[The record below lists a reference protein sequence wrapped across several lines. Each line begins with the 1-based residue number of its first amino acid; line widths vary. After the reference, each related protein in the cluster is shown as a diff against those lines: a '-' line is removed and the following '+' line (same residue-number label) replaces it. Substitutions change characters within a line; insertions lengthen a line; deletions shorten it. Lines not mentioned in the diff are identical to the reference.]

1 MAGKRRVNTPYNLP
15 YVYYDKGRIVYR
27 PRFSEEDKLAGVES
41 DKSGFL
47 KPPIKLGID
56 GDPLE
61 AITQAWLAAKQSIRK
76 QVSYK
81 ACTLFWIVDQYQKSR
96 KYLELAASSKKRN
109 KDLIKILQHK
119 LEINGQSAV
128 LGDLHIK
135 AVNKPLFA
143 RLAEKRLAD
152 YRANGRKGNVQVNR
166 EITFISSA
174 LTWATSNLPELAAIG
189 VKDNPLL
196 NREKLPESQ
205 NDRYVTDED
214 YEVQYAMAAEVAD
227 YLQPIM
233 EITYLTASRGIETL
247 DIKLSD
253 CTDVGIKTTRRKGS
267 RDNIILWSPRLIEAK
282 NQALALHKCRKILA
296 IDPYLIPGF
305 SGGVMAKSTLDAA
318 FQRLKNLMEARGLG
332 SVYFSLH
339 LLKAKGVSDSEDKRI
354 AGHVTEAMRQRYD
367 VKIHEHKP
375 AR

>member
-1 MAGKRRVNTPYNLP
+1 M
-15 YVYYDKGRIVYR
+15 
-27 PRFSEEDKLAGVES
+27 
-41 DKSGFL
+41 
-47 KPPIKLGID
+47 
-56 GDPLE
+56 
-61 AITQAWLAAKQSIRK
+61 
-76 QVSYK
+76 
-81 ACTLFWIVDQYQKSR
+81 
-96 KYLELAASSKKRN
+96 
-109 KDLIKILQHK
+109 
-119 LEINGQSAV
+119 
-128 LGDLHIK
+128 HIK
-135 AVNKPLFA
+135 AINKPLFA

-152 YRANGRKGNVQVNR
+152 YRERGKKGNVQVNR

-174 LTWATSNLPELAAIG
+174 LSWATSNLPELPAIG
-189 VKDNPLL
+189 IKDNPLL

-227 YLQPIM
+227 YLQPII

-267 RDNIILWSPRLIEAK
+267 RDNIILWSPRLVEAK

-318 FQRLKNLMEARGLG
+318 FQRLKNLMEA
-332 SVYFSLH
+332 
-339 LLKAKGVSDSEDKRI
+339 
-354 AGHVTEAMRQRYD
+354 
-367 VKIHEHKP
+367 
-375 AR
+375 

>member
-1 MAGKRRVNTPYNLP
+1 
-15 YVYYDKGRIVYR
+15 
-27 PRFSEEDKLAGVES
+27 
-41 DKSGFL
+41 
-47 KPPIKLGID
+47 
-56 GDPLE
+56 
-61 AITQAWLAAKQSIRK
+61 
-76 QVSYK
+76 
-81 ACTLFWIVDQYQKSR
+81 
-96 KYLELAASSKKRN
+96 
-109 KDLIKILQHK
+109 
-119 LEINGQSAV
+119 
-128 LGDLHIK
+128 
-135 AVNKPLFA
+135 
-143 RLAEKRLAD
+143 
-152 YRANGRKGNVQVNR
+152 
-166 EITFISSA
+166 
-174 LTWATSNLPELAAIG
+174 
-189 VKDNPLL
+189 
-196 NREKLPESQ
+196 
-205 NDRYVTDED
+205 
-214 YEVQYAMAAEVAD
+214 
-227 YLQPIM
+227 M

-247 DIKLSD
+247 DIKLFD